1 MPRPRVRVWL
11 ALLAMPPILAAAFA
25 WLAGSETALR
35 FIARQAAG
43 LSGGKLVVAGV
54 HGSLYGPLR
63 IERLHLENEEK
74 RFELSDLRLD
84 WSPRE
89 LWSQHLKIVQL
100 ELRELRVRE
109 LKPSAEPPTLPDG
122 LRLPFRL
129 SLPSARI
136 ERLLITTAAR
146 EWRLDDIEFGLAK
159 PRDDYRLDLR
169 TVTTPWG
176 RVQLQVELAESA
188 PFRLG
193 GEGRFQHASGEL
205 TARASGQLDR
215 VQFSARAAL
224 AGGQGEA
231 DLLLTPFAARPLQTA
246 RIETARIDPAAW
258 DKTLPR
264 ADLNLRAALRG
275 QADGVFS
282 GDLTLRNA
290 LPGTW
295 DKSRLPFKSLSARVA
310 GNLAGVDLRDLV
322 LDLDRAGR
330 FTGAGRVEPG
340 GARLDLHS
348 ARFDPRGLH
357 GRLHSLPLAGDIL
370 LRGDAERQ
378 WIEADLGYQRY
389 RLRLA
394 AELHARLLR
403 IEEARLS
410 SGGGSLGLF
419 GTLSLDAGHPFD
431 VAGALEGFDPSAYG
445 AYPKARINASFN
457 AAGQLAPAAEA
468 RLIFAIADSHFRL
481 LPLSGQGRLRVAEK
495 RLWDSDVT
503 LRLGDNR
510 LALSG
515 AFGGAGDRVSL
526 KLKARQLAV
535 IHAALSGGIEAS
547 GSLSG
552 SLAAPAGQLD
562 LVAENLGWG
571 RDYRLGSLRAKARVE
586 QGLEGMLALDADLA
600 RLRAP
605 GMELARA
612 RVAAEGTRGR
622 HSLRLSVLSPDLDL
636 DLEADLSG
644 GLRDGIG
651 KPDWSGRIERLVNRG
666 RLPLNLLAPARLRLA
681 EGLLRL
687 EAADFT
693 LLGGRFKLR
702 EANDLAGEFSAN
714 GSFSGLSANA
724 LKPWIEWPDEVG
736 GNLVFGGEG
745 RIAFGES
752 IDGEIDLMREQ
763 GDLILA
769 KTALGLK
776 HLRLRAT
783 VEDRRLRASLEAHG
797 GLLGQ
802 LRASG
807 ETRLS
812 RRESAWGIAGDAPV
826 QARAELDLRTL
837 AWTAPLLDQRGI
849 DKLDGRL
856 AARLEAGGSLA
867 APRVTGSLAGEG
879 FTLALPEL
887 GMDFREG
894 RFQAELNQDT
904 LDLKHLSLRAGDGS
918 LSGQGRLALRDS
930 RPDLRLELRADK
942 LKVISR
948 PDRLLILSG
957 NGTVALEANVLRL
970 EARLKADRGQFEL
983 AADDAPSLSED
994 VVVLGRE
1001 APARSPGLP
1010 WDVALNL
1017 DLDLGDRFFLRA
1029 RGLDAQ
1035 LGGTLRLVGR
1045 RDTPPRAL
1053 GSIRVVKG
1061 AYAAYGQRLDIE
1073 RGILNF
1079 QGPLDNPGLNI
1090 AAMRRGLAVEA
1101 GVSITGTAQA
1111 PVVRLISTPTLPD
1124 SEKLSWL
1131 VLGHGLNEAGGQE
1144 FDLMQ
1149 LAAGALLGAGE
1160 SVTLQQRIAHA
1171 AGLEEV
1177 SLKGAGSLEST
1188 VLTLGKRLSS
1198 RAYLSYEQGLAGSEA
1213 LVKINYTL
1221 TRRLSLRAQAG
1232 TPSALDLFYTFSFD

>member
-1 MPRPRVRVWL
+1 MRPLRVRVWL
-11 ALLAMPPILAAAFA
+11 ALLAALPILAVAAL

-35 FIARQAAG
+35 LVAQGAAG
-43 LSGGKLVVAGV
+43 LSGGKLVIAGV

-63 IERLHLENEEK
+63 IERLRLENEEK
-74 RFELSDLRLD
+74 RFELTDLRLD

-89 LWSQHLKIVQL
+89 LWRRHLKIDQFD
-100 ELRELRVRE
+100 LRELRLSE
-109 LKPSAEPPTLPDG
+109 LKPSAEPPTLPDS
-122 LRLPFRL
+122 LRLPFSL
-129 SLPSARI
+129 SLPRARI
-136 ERLLITTAAR
+136 TRALINTAGR
-146 EWRLDDIEFGLAK
+146 EWPLDEIEFGLDK
-159 PRDDYRLDLR
+159 PVGTYRFDLR
-169 TVTTPWG
+169 ELGTPWG
-176 RVQLQVELAESA
+176 RVRLSASLAESA
-188 PFRLG
+188 PYRLA

-215 VQFSARAAL
+215 IQLTARAAL

-246 RIETARIDPAAW
+246 RIEAADVDPAAW
-258 DKTLPR
+258 DKTLPG
-264 ADLNLRAALRG
+264 ANLSLQATLRG

-282 GDLTLRNA
+282 GDLALRNA

-295 DKSRLPFKSLSARVA
+295 DKNRLPLKALNARIA
-310 GNLAGVDLRDLV
+310 GNLDGVDLRDLA

-330 FTGAGRVEPG
+330 FSGAGRVEPG

-348 ARFDPRGLH
+348 DRFDPRGLH
-357 GRLHSLPLAGDIL
+357 GRLHSLPLAGDIH
-370 LRGDAERQ
+370 LRGDPERQ
-378 WIEADLGYQRY
+378 WLEADLGYQRY
-389 RLRLA
+389 RLRLDG
-394 AELHARLLR
+394 ELHAGVLR
-403 IEEARLS
+403 IAEARLS

-419 GTLSLDAGHPFD
+419 GTLGLGAGHPFD
-431 VAGALEGFDPSAYG
+431 VAGALEGFDPAAYG
-445 AYPKARINASFN
+445 AYPKAHINASFN
-457 AAGQLAPAAEA
+457 AAGRLAPAAEA
-468 RLIFAIADSHFRL
+468 RLIFAIADSHFRR
-481 LPLSGQGRLRVAEK
+481 LPLSGQGRMKVTEK
-495 RLWDSDVT
+495 RLRDSDVT

-510 LALSG
+510 LALQG
-515 AFGGAGDRVSL
+515 AFGGPGDQVSL
-526 KLKARQLAV
+526 RLKARQLAV
-535 IHAALSGGIEAS
+535 VHAALSGGIEAS

-552 SLAAPAGQLD
+552 SLAAPSGQLD

-571 RDYRLGSLRAKARVE
+571 PDYRVGSLRAKARAE
-586 QGLEGMLALDADLA
+586 QGLDGALALDADLA

-605 GMELARA
+605 SLELARA
-612 RVAAEGTRGR
+612 SVKAAGTRGR
-622 HSLRLSVLSPDLDL
+622 HTLRLALTHPDIE
-636 DLEADLSG
+636 LEADLAG
-644 GLRDGIG
+644 GLRDSAG
-651 KPDWSGRIERLVNRG
+651 KPDWSGHIERLVSRG
-666 RLPLNLLAPARLRLA
+666 RVPLTLLAPARLRLGEA
-681 EGLLRL
+681 RLRL
-687 EAADFT
+687 EAAEFT
-693 LLGGRFKLR
+693 ALGGRFKLR
-702 EANDLAGEFSAN
+702 EANYLAGELSAN
-714 GSFSGLSANA
+714 AAFSGLSTHA
-724 LKPWIEWPDEVG
+724 LKPWIKWPEEVG
-736 GNLVFGGEG
+736 GNLV
-745 RIAFGES
+745 IAGTGHITAGDS
-752 IDGEIDLMREQ
+752 IDGEIELTREQ

-776 HLRLRAT
+776 QLRLRAT
-783 VEDRRLRASLEAHG
+783 VTDRQVRASLEAHG
-797 GLLGQ
+797 TTLGQ

-812 RRESAWGIAGDAPV
+812 RREGAWGIAGDAPL
-826 QARAELDLRTL
+826 QARADLDLRSLTW
-837 AWTAPLLDQRGI
+837 AAPLLDPRGFS
-849 DKLDGRL
+849 KLDGHL
-856 AARLEAGGSLA
+856 TARLEATGSLA
-867 APRVTGSLAGEG
+867 APRVTGTLAGEG
-879 FTLALPEL
+879 FTLALPDQ
-887 GMDFREG
+887 GMDFRDG
-894 RFQAELNQDT
+894 RFQAELSQDT
-904 LDLKHLSLRAGDGS
+904 LVLKQLSLRAGDGS

-957 NGTVALEANVLRL
+957 GGTVALEANKVRL
-970 EARLKADRGQFEL
+970 DARLRADRGQFEL

-1001 APARSPGLP
+1001 APAQSQGLP

-1035 LGGTLRLVGR
+1035 LGGNLRLVGR
-1045 RDTPPRAL
+1045 QGTPPRAL

-1101 GVSITGTAQA
+1101 GVGITGTAHA
-1111 PVVRLISTPTLPD
+1111 PVVRLISTPSLSD

-1160 SVTLQQRIAHA
+1160 SVSLQQRIAHA

>member
-1 MPRPRVRVWL
+1 MRLPRVRVWL
-11 ALLAMPPILAAAFA
+11 GLLALLPILAAATV

-35 FIARQAAG
+35 FLARQAAS
-43 LSGGKLVVAGV
+43 LSGGKLVAAGI
-54 HGSLYGPLR
+54 HGTLYGPLR

-74 RFELSDLRLD
+74 RFELTDLRLD

-89 LWSQHLKIVQL
+89 LWRHHLNIGQFD
-100 ELRELRVRE
+100 LRELRVSE
-109 LKPSAEPPTLPDG
+109 LKPSTEPPTLPDS
-122 LRLPFRL
+122 LRLPLSL

-136 ERLLITTAAR
+136 GRVVIQTAAR
-146 EWRLDDIEFGLAK
+146 EWRLDDIEFGLDK
-159 PRDDYRLDLR
+159 PKDTYRLALR
-169 TVTTPWG
+169 TLTSPWG
-176 RVQLQVELAESA
+176 RVQGQADLAESA
-188 PFRLG
+188 PYSLA
-193 GEGRFQHASGEL
+193 GEGRFQHASGDL
-205 TARASGQLDR
+205 TARASGQLER
-215 VQFSARAAL
+215 IQLTVRAAL

-246 RIETARIDPAAW
+246 RIEAARIDPAAW

-264 ADLNLRAALRG
+264 ANLSLQAALRG

-295 DKSRLPFKSLSARVA
+295 DTNRLPLKALTARVE
-310 GNLAGVDLRDLV
+310 GNLDGVDLRDLA

-330 FTGAGRVEPG
+330 FTGAGSVKPS
-340 GARLDLHS
+340 GARLDLHTD
-348 ARFDPRGLH
+348 RFDPRGLH
-357 GRLHSLPLAGDIL
+357 GRLHSLPLAGDIQ
-370 LRGDAERQ
+370 LRGDPERQ
-378 WIEADLGYQRY
+378 RLRADLGYQRY
-389 RLRLA
+389 RLRLDG
-394 AELHARLLR
+394 ELHAGVLR
-403 IEEARLS
+403 IEEVRLS

-419 GTLSLDAGHPFD
+419 GTLSLGAGHPFD
-431 VAGALEGFDPSAYG
+431 VAGALEGFDPAAYG

-457 AAGQLAPAAEA
+457 AAGQLAPAAAA
-468 RLIFAIADSHFRL
+468 RLIFAIADSHFRQ
-481 LPLSGQGRLRVAEK
+481 LPLSGQGRVRVAEK
-495 RLWDSDVT
+495 RLWDSDAT
-503 LRLGDNR
+503 LRLGDNQ

-515 AFGGAGDRVSL
+515 AFGGPGDRVSL
-526 KLKARQLAV
+526 QLKARQLAV
-535 IHAALSGGIEAS
+535 VHAALSGSIEAS

-552 SLAAPAGQLD
+552 SLAAPSGQLD

-571 RDYRLGSLRAKARVE
+571 EHYRLGSLRAKARVE
-586 QGLEGMLALDADLA
+586 QGLEGTVALDADLA
-600 RLRAP
+600 RLRTP
-605 GMELARA
+605 GFELARA
-612 RVAAEGTRGR
+612 RIAAEGTRAR
-622 HSLRLSVLSPDLDL
+622 HTLRLTVVNPVV
-636 DLEADLSG
+636 DLEADLTGS
-644 GLRDGIG
+644 LRDSAG
-651 KPDWSGRIERLVNRG
+651 KPDWSGRVERLVNRG
-666 RLPLNLLAPARLRLA
+666 RVPLTLLAPARLRIA
-681 EGLLRL
+681 EDLLRL
-687 EAADFT
+687 EAAEFT
-693 LLGGRFKLR
+693 ALGARFKLR
-702 EANDLAGEFSAN
+702 EASYLAGEWSAN
-714 GSFSGLSANA
+714 GVFSGLAANA
-724 LKPWIEWPDEVG
+724 LKPWVKWPEEVG

-745 RIAFGES
+745 RLAAGETVN
-752 IDGEIDLMREQ
+752 GEFDLTREQ
-763 GDLILA
+763 GDLTLA

-776 HLRLRAT
+776 QLRLRAA
-783 VEDRRLRASLEAHG
+783 VADRQLRASLEAHG
-797 GLLGQ
+797 STLGH
-802 LRASG
+802 LRASA

-812 RRESAWGIAGDAPV
+812 RRDGAWGVAGDAPL
-826 QARAELDLRTL
+826 QASADLDLQTL
-837 AWTAPLLDQRGI
+837 AWAAPLLDRRGI
-849 DKLDGRL
+849 SKLDGHL
-856 AARLEAGGSLA
+856 AAKLEASGNLA
-867 APRVTGSLAGEG
+867 APRVTGTLGGEG
-879 FTLALPEL
+879 FTLVLPDL
-887 GMDFREG
+887 GMDFRDG
-894 RFQAELNQDT
+894 RFQAELRQDT
-904 LDLKHLSLRAGDGS
+904 LDLKQLSLRAGDGS
-918 LSGQGRLALRDS
+918 LSGQGRLALRDN

-957 NGTVALEANVLRL
+957 NGNVALEANKLRL
-970 EARLKADRGQFEL
+970 DARLKADRGQFEL

-1001 APARSPGLP
+1001 APARSQGLP
-1010 WDVALNL
+1010 WDVAMNL

-1035 LGGTLRLVGR
+1035 LGGNLRLVGR
-1045 RDTPPRAL
+1045 QGSPPRAL

-1111 PVVRLISTPTLPD
+1111 PVVRLISTPSLPD

-1131 VLGHGLNEAGGQE
+1131 VLGHGINEAGGQE

-1221 TRRLSLRAQAG
+1221 TRRVSLRAQAG
-1232 TPSALDLFYTFSFD
+1232 TNSALDLFYTFSFD